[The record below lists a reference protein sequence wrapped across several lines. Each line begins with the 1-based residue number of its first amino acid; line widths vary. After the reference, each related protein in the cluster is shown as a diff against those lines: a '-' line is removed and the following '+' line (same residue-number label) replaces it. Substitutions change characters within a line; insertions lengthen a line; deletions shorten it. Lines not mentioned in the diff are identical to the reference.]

1 VIPLLQGYI
10 LLDRKPEV
18 FTSFLDEN
26 LSLKI
31 DQRGGEGGRWLSA
44 VRRLRKGDK
53 KKGEKDEEED
63 FLEHGRL
70 ASSFSWDD
78 QIADFGEV
86 NV

>member
-1 VIPLLQGYI
+1 
-10 LLDRKPEV
+10 
-18 FTSFLDEN
+18 
-26 LSLKI
+26 
-31 DQRGGEGGRWLSA
+31 LSA

-70 ASSFSWDD
+70 AASFSWDD

-86 NV
+86 KV